1 MPKTFNNS
9 LRVLLSR
16 AERRA
21 LDRAARHR
29 GMPTGRFARL
39 AALYVAQECP
49 QANLVRVHIRNG
61 PTPPP
66 EPPGGETA
74 SAPATLPDRPPQP

>member
-9 LRVLLSR
+9 LRILLSR
-16 AERRA
+16 SERRA

-29 GMPTGRFARL
+29 GIPTGRFARL

-61 PTPPP
+61 ASPPP
-66 EPPGGETA
+66 EPSHEVPGPTDHA
-74 SAPATLPDRPPQP
+74 YPVDAHRS